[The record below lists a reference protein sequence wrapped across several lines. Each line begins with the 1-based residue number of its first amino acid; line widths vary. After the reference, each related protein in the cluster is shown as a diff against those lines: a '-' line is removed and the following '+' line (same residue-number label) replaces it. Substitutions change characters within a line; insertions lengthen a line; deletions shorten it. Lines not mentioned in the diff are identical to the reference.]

1 MTPMRWFGPV
11 LSLLGAAAMMAAGAA
26 ASAEDAVDQ
35 DFKAPD
41 QVSLTNAKPG
51 GSPKTPSPL
60 ARAVAGAP
68 PLQFAAPSQLAA
80 PTPSGQLDPQA
91 ALRAAGFTDGLPPG
105 ARVNSTVDADG
116 TLNIVINTPDG
127 GTRVIRQGPA
137 TGGQQTFVLRTN

>member
-1 MTPMRWFGPV
+1 MRWVGPV
-11 LSLLGAAAMMAAGAA
+11 LGLLGAAAIMSAGAA

-51 GSPKTPSPL
+51 GSLKPSSPL
-60 ARAVAGAP
+60 ARAIA
-68 PLQFAAPSQLAA
+68 AAPVQLAA
-80 PTPSGQLDPQA
+80 PMPPGQLDPQA
-91 ALRAAGFTDGLPPG
+91 ALRAAGFADGLPAG

-116 TLNIVINTPDG
+116 TLSIIINTPDG

-137 TGGQQTFVLRTN
+137 TGQQTFVLRTN